1 MGEVEGEGSTAS
13 VFGLVFLST
22 LILGTVFLV
31 DEFMNEECNVSTGS
45 VYSVWILM
53 FGTVP
58 VGNRVKIRRVTLIYP
73 MSHQEV

>member
-1 MGEVEGEGSTAS
+1 MEELVGDGSSGS
-13 VFGLVFLST
+13 VFCLVFLTT